1 MSSRRAVNAGMSPEA
16 SWLRFKC
23 RFEPG
28 AHVDV
33 YMNLDTSTT
42 KKGQLES
49 IVSPYTHKYQL
60 AGPDDPNA
68 ITDIAEKPKPMTFL
82 GSGSALISD
91 GAWHR
96 IEINLSTLSQKQRP
110 ISDITIG
117 NFSNADYLLAG
128 LSGNKPGATF
138 YLKDIT
144 IESREEPINNLDEE
158 MN

>member
-1 MSSRRAVNAGMSPEA
+1 
-16 SWLRFKC
+16 
-23 RFEPG
+23 
-28 AHVDV
+28 
-33 YMNLDTSTT
+33 MNLDTSTT